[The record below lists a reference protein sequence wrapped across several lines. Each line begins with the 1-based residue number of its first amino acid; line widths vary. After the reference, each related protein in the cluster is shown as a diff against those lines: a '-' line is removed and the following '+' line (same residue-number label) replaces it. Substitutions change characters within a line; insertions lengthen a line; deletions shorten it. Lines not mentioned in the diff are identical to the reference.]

1 MRFTA
6 SCPVVTTNP
15 KVSDERLAD
24 MAMFVIN
31 LHYTPAEYYA
41 LTLAERDAI
50 VTAWNAQKG

>member
-1 MRFTA
+1 
-6 SCPVVTTNP
+6 VN
-15 KVSDERLAD
+15 DERLAD
-24 MAMFVIN
+24 MAMFAIN